1 MPTKRNRGHR
11 CRTGGG
17 QVARAANSASKV
29 ATQVREAVKSV
40 HTLTKD
46 VGPKIVG
53 NFFGEIT
60 WTVNLAPLAA
70 RNVTRTETLARKLAK
85 RVQSLRRAATNSAR
99 KIAKTGWKVRKKVAR
114 LVRRLQRSLKGPN
127 GLPKCLTPKG
137 ECTIRKRRFLM
148 ETTSNVGCLT
158 SSRGVPRG
166 SSKGP
171 RRVPKGSGTG
181 SCWLLPVRSGS
192 RALSANLFGR

>member
-1 MPTKRNRGHR
+1 MSDRGRSGRQGGQFGVKGGNTGPRGCEIGSHIDQR
-11 CRTGGG
+11 CRP
-17 QVARAANSASKV
+17 
-29 ATQVREAVKSV
+29 
-40 HTLTKD
+40 KD
-46 VGPKIVG
+46 RWKFLWR
-53 NFFGEIT
+53 N
-60 WTVNLAPLAA
+60 NLDGKFSTP
-70 RNVTRTETLARKLAK
+70 RCQERHYRTETLARKLAK

-148 ETTSNVGCLT
+148 ETASNVGCLT

-181 SCWLLPVRSGS
+181 SCWLLLVRSGS